1 MTSLYY
7 PPSIL
12 NVSCINITDL
22 KDVTMMNFIAQII
35 GTVCTVLSLTMV
47 CFMYW
52 QPCCKKNNKISPEE
66 FSESF
71 MEFIRGRQQVEVQVQ

>member
-1 MTSLYY
+1 MSLLYY
-7 PPSIL
+7 PPSII
-12 NVSCINITDL
+12 NASCINITDL
-22 KDVTMMNFIAQII
+22 KDVTMMNFVAQII
-35 GTVCTVLSLTMV
+35 GTICTVLSMAMV

-71 MEFIRGRQQVEVQVQ
+71 IEFIRGRQAQQTQQV